1 MMFKKIGGVKEVQ
14 DFVYYKD
21 EFFYIKKGGG
31 ILKYDIKSSRILKR
45 EENFNKVYKI
55 YGFGQNLF
63 GLDFAHNGFIYS
75 NNLSKVETLSKDVS
89 FILGD
94 KNKSL
99 LVAENMKSNLIG
111 AFSVIEKVFKWSRKD
126 IKSLEQIEENFIG
139 QWQFVLTKYSR
150 DTGEIEWVHDFSD
163 AYPQLKNQNGYVR
176 PIGLAKDILVLG
188 IDKIDRIFGMDIRSG
203 KIIWEVKTLALGLK
217 IGQEGELVHQMMVN
231 YNCFDVLTGK
241 KEKSFVDSDYFE
253 KEIGIET
260 QRDNYV
266 IIGDYIVTTDSRKG
280 KIGAFN
286 TNTGRFDWVHEVE
299 GVSFPA
305 GRDMVY
311 SAPYLF
317 VYDFDSN
324 LHVFEKVD

>member
-1 MMFKKIGGVKEVQ
+1 MFKFKMKFDQIVN
-14 DFVYYKD
+14 FT
-21 EFFYIKKGGG
+21 
-31 ILKYDIKSSRILKR
+31 ILNS
-45 EENFNKVYKI
+45 F
-55 YGFGQNLF
+55 LF
-63 GLDFAHNGFIYS
+63 GVGKDKKLVRYDFAKSKMDLLNDGNEINYLFPYSKTIIGLKINGEAIQFDKE
-75 NNLSKVETLSKDVS
+75 LSPLRVIRSAQLARLEYQTPYIVGYRGKIFEREFGV
-89 FILGD
+89 F
-94 KNKSL
+94 SL
-99 LVAENMKSNLIG
+99 DDN
-111 AFSVIEKVFKWSRKD
+111 VFKWSRKD

-188 IDKIDRIFGMDIRSG
+188 IDKIDRIFGMDINTG
-203 KIIWEVKTLALGLK
+203 EIIWEKHAITS
-217 IGQEGELVHQMMVN
+217 
-231 YNCFDVLTGK
+231 GK
-241 KEKSFVDSDYFE
+241 KLDKEKRVFHSFLINYTQLSLDTGEELKSIANRDYFE